1 MERSD
6 FDSWVCGRSFW
17 VCLFLS
23 LSSGSFVCA
32 VPKYTVVKGTV
43 FVSGKAPVAVID
55 ENFVCATV
63 DWWPPEKCDYG
74 TCSWGHDS
82 LLNLDLGNKLLL
94 NAIKAFSPLKIR
106 LGGSLQDKVVY
117 QTDASKQCPSF
128 TKNASEIFGFSEGC
142 LPLSR
147 WDQLNAFFQESG
159 AQIIFGLNAL
169 AGRTIRPGLPT
180 AGAWDHRNAESLMR
194 YTVSK
199 NYTIFGWELGNEL
212 CGSGVGTKVP
222 AGQYAV
228 DTISLMNL
236 VQDIYKGI
244 EPKPL
249 VLGPGGF
256 FDKAWFTEYLN
267 KTGSSVNVAT
277 HHIYNLGPGSD
288 PHLIEKILDPTIL
301 DGVASTF
308 QNLQSTLKSSSSSA
322 VAWVG
327 EAGGAYNS
335 GRNTVTNAFVFN
347 FWYLDQL
354 GMTSTFNTKAYCRQ
368 TLIGGNYGL
377 LNTTTFAPNPNYYSA
392 LLWHRLMGKNVLKT
406 EFSGTNKIRAYT
418 HCAKSSKGIVLLLIN
433 LDGKNTVQANVVFN
447 GTTPHHHRHHHD
459 HRKRNHLPRRS
470 KNGLTR
476 EEYHLTAQDGDL
488 HSQTMLLNGKALALD
503 PSGGLPPLEPQLVE
517 YSSPVTVSPYSV
529 VFAHFPNIVIP
540 ACG

>member
-1 MERSD
+1 MERND

-23 LSSGSFVCA
+23 LTSGFFVQAA
-32 VPKYTVVKGTV
+32 VPKDGIVEGTV
-43 FVSGKAPVAVID
+43 LVSGKAPVAEID
-55 ENFVCATV
+55 ENFVCATL

-74 TCSWGHDS
+74 TCSWGHAS

-106 LGGSLQDKVVY
+106 LGGTLQDKVVY
-117 QTDASKQCPSF
+117 QTDDFKQCPSF
-128 TKNASEIFGFSEGC
+128 SRNASEIFGFSEGC

-147 WDQLNAFFQESG
+147 WDQLNTFFQESG
-159 AQIIFGLNAL
+159 AQIIFGLNVL
-169 AGRTIRPGLPT
+169 AGRTLRSGFPA
-180 AGAWDHRNAESLMR
+180 AGAWDHRNAESFMR

-212 CGSGVGTKVP
+212 CGNGVGTKVS

-236 VQDIYKGI
+236 VQDIYNGV

-256 FDKAWFTEYLN
+256 FDTAWFTEYLN
-267 KTGSSVNVAT
+267 KSGSSVNVAT

-288 PHLIEKILDPTIL
+288 AHLIEKILDQTIL

-308 QNLQSTLKSSSSSA
+308 QGLQSTLKSSSTSA

-368 TLIGGNYGL
+368 SLIGGNYGL

-392 LLWHRLMGKNVLKT
+392 LLWHRLMGKNVLAT

-418 HCAKSSKGIVLLLIN
+418 HCAKPSKGIVLLLIN
-433 LDGKNTVQANVVFN
+433 LDGNNTVQASLVHNS
-447 GTTPHHHRHHHD
+447 TTPRPHRHHHLHD
-459 HRKRNHLPRRS
+459 HRERS
-470 KNGLTR
+470 KNDLTR

-488 HSQTMLLNGKALALD
+488 HSQTMLLNGKALALE
-503 PSGGLPPLEPQLVE
+503 PRGGLPPLEPQLVD

-529 VFAHFPNIVIP
+529 VFAHFSNIVLP